1 MPLLNLYKKITRV
14 TAAVGTKNIEN
25 IVSSKNLSN
34 FWRTLEMSLISC
46 EINLILTWYEK
57 CVLSNDTKAITFA
70 ITDRKTLCSSC
81 NVINS
86 I

>member
-14 TAAVGTKNIEN
+14 TAAVGTKNIEI